1 MYSSPRS
8 NYVDMDTVQNLDDLI
23 RRLEIIRDDVRGDNA
38 MSADVRIDGDGDID
52 IAWTRPE
59 TADERDA
66 RRLRERQEQIRQRD
80 RDTARRNTRLQALR
94 DEAIA
99 LNVYV
104 DFTKGNQL
112 K

>member
-8 NYVDMDTVQNLDDLI
+8 SYVDMDCVCSLDGLI
-23 RRLEIIRDDVRGDNA
+23 RQLEAIRDDVR
-38 MSADVRIDGDGDID
+38 ADRATDATVRIDGDGDID